1 MLAAARAELA
11 SGDSGAGP
19 NGASTKP
26 PKKRVRNFTADDR
39 AAHRI
44 FEKKRR
50 ELFRERLNVSH
61 LLYFLS
67 IPRLTFCCR
76 TWRKNYQR

>member
-50 ELFRERLNVSH
+50 ELFRERLNVRSSLNLYQGLSDA
-61 LLYFLS
+61 LL
-67 IPRLTFCCR
+67 
-76 TWRKNYQR
+76 